1 MITIKRHPNLN
12 NWLEI
17 RFFSQ
22 LIDQVTGR
30 AQAVRIAERV
40 ARQNKGAKI
49 YDLTLDN

>member
-12 NWLEI
+12 NWIEI
-17 RFFSQ
+17 RFFSK

-30 AQAVRIAERV
+30 AQAVRIAERFSKK
-40 ARQNKGAKI
+40 NKGAKI

>member
-12 NWLEI
+12 NWIEI

-30 AQAVRIAERV
+30 AQALRIAHDLSK
-40 ARQNKGAKI
+40 QKKAKV

>member
-12 NWLEI
+12 NWIEI
-17 RFFSQ
+17 RFFSK

-40 ARQNKGAKI
+40 AKKNKGAKI